1 MKKIILFL
9 AVTAIAFLSY
19 GNPVDHALE
28 KPNIIIFYA
37 DDMGYGDLG
46 CFGNPNIRTSNID
59 RLAEEGLKLTSF
71 YVAAPSCTPSRA
83 ALLSGRY
90 PIYTLPRNLGP
101 TSKNG
106 FPANEPIISELLK
119 NAGYK
124 TMAVGK
130 WHLGHATENMLPTGR
145 GFDHFY
151 GLLYSNDMIK
161 PWVNTDVPL
170 YLYVDETP
178 SKVINYDQ
186 DSLTINY
193 TMKALKFIKNQHN
206 KPFFLYLPYSMPH
219 LPINTIDK
227 FKGKSEG
234 GLYGDV
240 IETIDWS
247 VGEIFK
253 TLQALDIEENTLI
266 IFASDNGPWHNLP
279 GRMLQKGVKP
289 WHQGTAGLLNGS
301 KGTTYEGGMR
311 VPGII
316 YWKNHIKGGQISSD
330 IVTTM
335 DIYPTIASIV
345 GEEIPDNKELDGY
358 DLLPFLL
365 GKSSSPRK
373 EFFYFRGEKLE
384 AVRKKNWKLRFSG
397 YNFSDGTMDN
407 SSLELFDLANDPAE
421 KYNMAEIHPDTVN
434 YLLKL
439 IKEKANK
446 VNADLNKY

>member
-9 AVTAIAFLSY
+9 TVTAIAFLSY
-19 GNPVDHALE
+19 GNPHDHSLE

-46 CFGNPNIRTSNID
+46 CFGNPNIRTPNID

-101 TSKNG
+101 SSKNG
-106 FPANEPIISELLK
+106 FPAKEPIISELLK
-119 NAGYK
+119 SAGYK

-151 GLLYSNDMIK
+151 GLPYSNDMIK

-178 SKVINYDQ
+178 SKVINYEQ

-193 TMKALKFIKNQHN
+193 TMEALKFIKNQHN

-240 IETIDWS
+240 IEAIDWS

-253 TLQALDIEENTLI
+253 TLQALNIEENTLI

-335 DIYPTIASIV
+335 DIYPTIASIIR
-345 GEEIPDNKELDGY
+345 EEIPDNKELDGY

-384 AVRKKNWKLRFSG
+384 AVRKKNWKLRLPG
-397 YNFSDGTMDN
+397 YNFSDGTMDI

-439 IKEKANK
+439 IKEKANR
-446 VNADLNKY
+446 VNADLNKH